1 MRQQEDPPAEPSE
14 TDSEEYVDAVNH
26 IMALFEDENAENSDT
41 KALELASKQLDKFQ
55 WMDDD
60 VKFYF
65 QQVEARMAAVGV
77 KKQWTKFLVLQNI
90 LPMKIIQHVKSIL
103 RKSEAEFTDNMS
115 YKTLKTEIM
124 RIFGPRIETGAERA
138 FKRTLVGKPS
148 QLAREIIDD
157 ICTQGLTGPDL
168 PGVVLAI
175 WKKSLPTAVL
185 AAIAGKEF
193 NAANLDAILELA
205 DEVFN
210 TCRSSGASLAAIKTV
225 TVQSGSDGATGQ
237 VSSPTPASVPDQG
250 ATLVAEIAAIRKEM
264 KAFRGSQSGKGIK
277 PQNTGGR
284 GGGRSAHGG
293 RGASMSASSRSW
305 GPRHADGPPNTAC
318 KQHWIWGASS
328 YFCSDPLSCPWK
340 DRIGKRPQ

>member
-1 MRQQEDPPAEPSE
+1 MSA
-14 TDSEEYVDAVNH
+14 
-26 IMALFEDENAENSDT
+26 FEDEDADNSDNR
-41 KALELASKQLDKFQ
+41 ALELSCKQLDKFQ
-55 WMDDD
+55 WIDDD
-60 VKFYF
+60 VQFYF
-65 QQVEARMAAVGV
+65 QQVEARMASMGV
-77 KKQWTKFLVLQNI
+77 KKQWTKFMVLQTI
-90 LPMKIIQHVKSIL
+90 LPMQILTQVKPIL
-103 RKSEAEFTDNMS
+103 RKSEADFADNLS
-115 YKTLKTEIM
+115 YKALKKEIM

-138 FKRTLVGKPS
+138 LKRTLTDKPS
-148 QLAREIIDD
+148 QLAREIINDVCSHGMEHD
-157 ICTQGLTGPDL
+157 CI

-175 WKKSLPTAVL
+175 WKKSLPTAVQ
-185 AAIAGKEF
+185 AAIAGREF
-193 NAANLDAILELA
+193 NATNLDAILELA

-250 ATLVAEIAAIRKEM
+250 ATLVAEIAAFRKEM
-264 KAFRGSQSGKGIK
+264 KAFRGSQSGKGIR